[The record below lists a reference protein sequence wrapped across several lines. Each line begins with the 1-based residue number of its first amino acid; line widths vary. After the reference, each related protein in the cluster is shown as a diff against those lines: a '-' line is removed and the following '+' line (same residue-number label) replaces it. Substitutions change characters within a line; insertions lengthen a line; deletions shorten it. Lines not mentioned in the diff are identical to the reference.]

1 MTREKSF
8 LCGAQKRENPVRVK
22 HSGVEKRM
30 NKPHGGHGM
39 TVAVSHVVLGHE
51 DIMVLPTRTVTIVE
65 APGEGKMVC
74 PVAALF
80 EADTVAGAYGSVG
93 PGQILL
99 SLGTDRSG
107 AWWDFADGSSS
118 RDLFV
123 EARKSVQLSGCF
135 VHAQPVG
142 DVSEAEN
149 LHCGKQQEQRNSGH
163 CALTC
168 SPAWLTYSPRSRR

>member
-1 MTREKSF
+1 
-8 LCGAQKRENPVRVK
+8 
-22 HSGVEKRM
+22 M

-135 VHAQPVG
+135 VRAQPVG

-149 LHCGKQQEQRNSGH
+149 LPVVMGFGPDATNFTGGDRANSLKVTFWWFNVELNEQ
-163 CALTC
+163 
-168 SPAWLTYSPRSRR
+168 PAASWQRYLKFCRRGQ